1 MHGRSSCLIAESW
14 DEESTVKFEEM
25 VSELQLGQQ
34 GDALQAG
41 WQQSQEEM
49 PPDLPFLE
57 PEFVRWACGQVYVP
71 EGMAEAAA
79 QIAERIAGSE
89 ALRRLAWHMHY
100 RLYRAKS
107 TQWDDVCA
115 WPTLQASLGDEAG
128 LFYLVVLVSNV
139 PEMQELHRKREVPA
153 EVVRDTLLDMRNWLA
168 TDWKAGRRGLVPM
181 HVAWLQN
188 HLRGDIY
195 RLGRL
200 QFQFGSFYYQLRAFR
215 HCRTNVVVA
224 LAEEGMTY
232 TLDGRRP
239 HGEQD
244 QAWTASLTITD
255 TEAVGCPLHPA
266 GRAVHRQVRLSL
278 AEWRQELAPGDKV
291 LHVHIPGG
299 APLHHEACGES
310 FRRAMEFFARHY
322 PEYRFATFCCSS
334 WILNTWL
341 EEALSPDSNL
351 VRFQRELYL
360 FPTSQ
365 WPNSM
370 LHRVFGEGAVDPAT
384 APRDTE
390 LRRAIISALEQ
401 GQDLR
406 GGGGGMFL
414 FPQDFGWGAQV
425 YRSQKLPF
433 DLGS

>member
-1 MHGRSSCLIAESW
+1 M
-14 DEESTVKFEEM
+14 KFEEM
-25 VSELQLGQQ
+25 VSELQLGEQA
-34 GDALQAG
+34 DALRADWG
-41 WQQSQEEM
+41 QSQREM
-49 PPDLPFLE
+49 PAGISFLE

-71 EGMAEAAA
+71 EEMAEAAA
-79 QIAERIAGSE
+79 QMAERIAGSE
-89 ALRRLAWHMHY
+89 ALRRLAWHMHH

-107 TQWDDVCA
+107 ANWDDVSS
-115 WPTLQASLGDEAG
+115 WPALQAALGDDAG

-139 PEMQELHRKREVPA
+139 PEMQELHRSHEVPA

-168 TDWKAGRRGLVPM
+168 PDWKAGRRGLVPM
-181 HVAWLQN
+181 NVAWLQN

-200 QFQFGSFYYQLRAFR
+200 QFQFGSFYYHLRAFR
-215 HCRTNVVVA
+215 NSTTRVVAA

-232 TLDGRRP
+232 APDGRRP
-239 HGEQD
+239 HGEHD
-244 QAWTASLTITD
+244 QAWTASLTVTD
-255 TEAVGCPLHPA
+255 TEAIGYPLHRA

-299 APLHHEACGES
+299 APLGHAACGDS
-310 FRRAMEFFARHY
+310 FRQAMEFFARHY
-322 PEYRFATFCCSS
+322 PEYRFAAFCCSS

-341 EEALSPDSNL
+341 EEVLSPDSNL

-370 LHRVFGEGAVDPAT
+370 LHRVFGEGPLDPAT

-390 LRRAIISALEQ
+390 LRRAIVSALEQ
-401 GQDLR
+401 GHDLR
-406 GGGGGMFL
+406 GGGGGMLL
-414 FPQDFGWGAQV
+414 FPQDFRWGEEV
-425 YRSQKLPF
+425 YRRQPWPW
-433 DLGS
+433 